1 MIDFVMCLPAVQR
14 QKLSGNIA
22 LFNKQVVAGHNLWI
36 SLPEDI
42 SSVCQLE
49 VISELCDT
57 KKDIDMSIIYREG
70 SLIKI
75 PEYAVNLELGLHQ
88 FEISLKNIITGDQ
101 MYCYFQY
108 HIQDDNPDAP
118 YIYMNRKEN
127 PDESN

>member
-14 QKLSGNIA
+14 QKLSGNTA

-42 SSVCQLE
+42 SSVCQVE
-49 VISELCDT
+49 VISELCDA

-75 PEYAVNLELGLHQ
+75 PEYAVNRELGLHQ

-108 HIQDDNPDAP
+108 HIQDDTPDAP
-118 YIYMNRKEN
+118 YIYMNRKEK

>member
-14 QKLSGNIA
+14 QKLSGNTA

-49 VISELCDT
+49 VISELGDT

-75 PEYAVNLELGLHQ
+75 PEYAVNRELGLHQ
-88 FEISLKNIITGDQ
+88 FEISLKNIITGDM

>member
-14 QKLSGNIA
+14 QKLSGNTA

-42 SSVCQLE
+42 SSVCQVE
-49 VISELCDT
+49 VISELSDT

-108 HIQDDNPDAP
+108 HIQDDTPDAP
-118 YIYMNRKEN
+118 YIYMNRKEK

>member
-14 QKLSGNIA
+14 QKLSGNTA

-49 VISELCDT
+49 VISELRDT

-88 FEISLKNIITGDQ
+88 FEISLKNIITGDM

>member
-14 QKLSGNIA
+14 QKLSGNTA
-22 LFNKQVVAGHNLWI
+22 VFNKQVVAGHNLWI

-42 SSVCQLE
+42 SSVCQVE
-49 VISELCDT
+49 VISELGDT

-75 PEYAVNLELGLHQ
+75 PEHAVNRELGLHQ

-118 YIYMNRKEN
+118 YIYMNRKEK

>member
-57 KKDIDMSIIYREG
+57 KEDIDMSIIYREG

-108 HIQDDNPDAP
+108 HIQDDTPDAP
-118 YIYMNRKEN
+118 YIYMNRKEK